1 MGPAIGVDIG
11 GTKVLAVRLGPTGE
25 VEAWRKLRTPVS
37 AGDVIDTVLVGVA
50 QVAEGARD
58 SSGDLPLGVG
68 FPGMLDRN
76 GTAHFCP
83 HLHSVDGMDLGRL
96 LAERRP
102 PGATTVVLND
112 ATAACW
118 AEHAV
123 GAAHGFDD
131 VLMVTLG
138 TGIGGGM
145 VAGGRLFDGAHGFAG
160 EIGHIVI
167 DPHGP
172 PCPCGKRGCWERF
185 ASGDGL
191 GRLAREAA
199 LAGKLDCAVKAAGGD
214 PEDVRGEH
222 VTEAALD
229 GDPEALA
236 VIREFAWWLA
246 VGLAN
251 LCNVLDPS
259 VIVLGGGLI
268 EAEEAVMGPLRDA
281 FADLVEAPG
290 ARGVQVVPARLGE
303 KAGAVGAAL
312 LAAREGDVD
321 RQLNRPSVAPS
332 TPSGPHG
339 AEQAKP

>member
-1 MGPAIGVDIG
+1 M
-11 GTKVLAVRLGPTGE
+11 
-25 VEAWRKLRTPVS
+25 
-37 AGDVIDTVLVGVA
+37 LVGVA
-50 QVAEGARD
+50 QVVEGTGE
-58 SSGDLPLGVG
+58 SSGGLPLGVG
-68 FPGMLDRN
+68 FPACS
-76 GTAHFCP
+76 TAT
-83 HLHSVDGMDLGRL
+83 
-96 LAERRP
+96 AP
-102 PGATTVVLND
+102 PTSARICTVWTEWTYAGSWLSAAHGATTVVLND

-118 AEHAV
+118 AEHSV
-123 GAAHGFDD
+123 GAARGFDD

-145 VAGGRLFDGAHGFAG
+145 VAGGRLLDGTHGFAG

-214 PEDVRGEH
+214 PEAVRGEH

-229 GDPEALA
+229 GYPEALA
-236 VIREFAWWLA
+236 VIKEFAWWLA

-268 EAEEAVMGPLRDA
+268 EAQEAVIGPLRDA
-281 FADLVEAPG
+281 FADLVEAPS
-290 ARGVQVVPARLGE
+290 ARRVQVVPARLGE

-312 LAAREGDVD
+312 LAARQTG
-321 RQLNRPSVAPS
+321 
-332 TPSGPHG
+332 
-339 AEQAKP
+339 

>member
-1 MGPAIGVDIG
+1 VDIG
-11 GTKVLAVRLGPTGE
+11 GTKVLAVRLSPSGE
-25 VEAWRKLRTPVS
+25 VEAWGKLRTPVS

-50 QVAEGARD
+50 QVAVGTGE
-58 SSGDLPLGVG
+58 SSGGLPLGVG

-83 HLHSVDGMDLGRL
+83 HLHSVDGMDLRRL

-118 AEHAV
+118 AEHSV
-123 GAAHGFDD
+123 GAARGFDD

-145 VAGGRLFDGAHGFAG
+145 VAGGRLLDGAHGFAG

-214 PEDVRGEH
+214 PEAVRGEH

-229 GDPEALA
+229 GYPEALA
-236 VIREFAWWLA
+236 VIKEFAWWLA

-268 EAEEAVMGPLRDA
+268 EAQEAVMGPLRDA

-290 ARGVQVVPARLGE
+290 ARRVQVVPARLGE

-312 LAAREGDVD
+312 LAARQTG
-321 RQLNRPSVAPS
+321 
-332 TPSGPHG
+332 
-339 AEQAKP
+339 